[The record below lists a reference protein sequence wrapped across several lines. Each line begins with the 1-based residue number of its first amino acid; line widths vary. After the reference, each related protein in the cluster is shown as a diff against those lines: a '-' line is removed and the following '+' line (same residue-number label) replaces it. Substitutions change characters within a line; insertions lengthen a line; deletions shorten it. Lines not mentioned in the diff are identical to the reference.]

1 MFGQIGAARGVP
13 FRYPLSPILPQSWKG
28 LPSPPTTAARHS
40 QPERG
45 RCFDCPFHSTMVM
58 RAYFRFCQVFDRRT
72 CSFLSKLPFKASET
86 SEYSRFGNLV
96 CFAVCDWCARTCPV
110 RGAAGGGYI
119 RSRSISKRAVLSL
132 SSGGGAM
139 SFSTAAYCRSR
150 ACLSGSGV
158 MAATIACICVQ
169 SILLCPLWSDFDK

>member
-1 MFGQIGAARGVP
+1 MTPCSVRLERQGGAP

-86 SEYSRFGNLV
+86 SEYSRFGKHS
-96 CFAVCDWCARTCPV
+96 CFAVCGWCASFCRAGVLVTGGLVFYKPPV
-110 RGAAGGGYI
+110 FSAA
-119 RSRSISKRAVLSL
+119 ADLQTV
-132 SSGGGAM
+132 
-139 SFSTAAYCRSR
+139 SFRHLINSPAG
-150 ACLSGSGV
+150 CLV
-158 MAATIACICVQ
+158 NLFQ
-169 SILLCPLWSDFDK
+169 L